1 MRKKPSLC
9 NISQQIHREKPYKT
23 ASKRRGR
30 KRWERTYRTERRH
43 RRGTRTRRA
52 GVKTTPLFCRPWGA
66 IATGKVSKEK
76 AKRKN
81 LRIVSR
87 TFFLNPPPNASGW
100 CVHTCPDKRFVSV
113 RPNATTIPFP
123 WHWSISQSCGG
134 MAILQIFSMLQCMII
149 HSACFLL
156 PSILS
161 ISALHTFE
169 DLAFCPCYNLGSL
182 LLLPASFAFSSG
194 SYRTALY
201 LELSL
206 TCAFD
211 VFCEHL
217 LHFW

>member
-1 MRKKPSLC
+1 MLQQFLSHGIDRSINQSCGGMAICRFSRCC
-9 NISQQIHREKPYKT
+9 NACEMGIGE
-23 ASKRRGR
+23 ASR
-30 KRWERTYRTERRH
+30 
-43 RRGTRTRRA
+43 
-52 GVKTTPLFCRPWGA
+52 
-66 IATGKVSKEK
+66 
-76 AKRKN
+76 
-81 LRIVSR
+81 
-87 TFFLNPPPNASGW
+87 
-100 CVHTCPDKRFVSV
+100 VHTCPDKRLVSV